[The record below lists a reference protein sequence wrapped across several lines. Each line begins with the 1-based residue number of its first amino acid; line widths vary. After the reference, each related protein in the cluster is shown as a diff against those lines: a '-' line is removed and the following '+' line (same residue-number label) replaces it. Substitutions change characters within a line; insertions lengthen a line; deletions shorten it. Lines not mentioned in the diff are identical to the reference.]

1 MYEIEY
7 GGDIMKLV
15 SLDEASI
22 DTCVKD
28 AQRERVVL
36 TRNNKP
42 IVLMVGV
49 EGMDKEQLELGA
61 SDKFWKLITE
71 RRAQK
76 TISRADLE
84 RKIKIGNRSASRH
97 AKRAK
102 PSGL

>member
-1 MYEIEY
+1 
-7 GGDIMKLV
+7 MKLV
-15 SLDEASI
+15 SLDEARI
-22 DTCVKD
+22 EACVKD

-42 IVLMVGV
+42 VALMVGV
-49 EGMDKEQLELGA
+49 EGMDEEQLELGA
-61 SDKFWKLITE
+61 SNKFWKLIIE

-84 RKIKIGNRSASRH
+84 RKIKIQNRSASRRT
-97 AKRAK
+97 KGAK

>member
-1 MYEIEY
+1 
-7 GGDIMKLV
+7 MKLV
-15 SLDEASI
+15 SLDEARI
-22 DTCVKD
+22 EACVKD

-42 IVLMVGV
+42 VALMVGV
-49 EGMDKEQLELGA
+49 EGLDEEQLELGA
-61 SDKFWKLITE
+61 SDKFWKLIAQ

-84 RKIKIGNRSASRH
+84 RKIKVGNRSASRH
-97 AKRAK
+97 AKGVK

>member
-1 MYEIEY
+1 
-7 GGDIMKLV
+7 MKLV
-15 SLDEASI
+15 TLDEARI
-22 DTCVKD
+22 EACVKD

-42 IVLMVGV
+42 VALMVGV
-49 EGMDKEQLELGA
+49 EGMDEEQLELGA
-61 SDKFWKLITE
+61 GNKFWKLIIE

-84 RKIKIGNRSASRH
+84 RKIKIQNRSASRRTT
-97 AKRAK
+97 RAK

>member
-1 MYEIEY
+1 
-7 GGDIMKLV
+7 MKLV
-15 SLDEASI
+15 SLDEARI
-22 DTCVKD
+22 EACVKD

-42 IVLMVGV
+42 VALMVGV
-49 EGMDKEQLELGA
+49 EGMDEEQLELGA
-61 SDKFWKLITE
+61 SNKFWKLIIE

-84 RKIKIGNRSASRH
+84 RKIKIQNRSASRRT
-97 AKRAK
+97 KRAK

>member
-1 MYEIEY
+1 
-7 GGDIMKLV
+7 MKLV

-22 DTCVKD
+22 DACIKD

-49 EGMDKEQLELGA
+49 EGMDKEQLELGT
-61 SDKFWKLITE
+61 SDKFWKLITK

-84 RKIKIGNRSASRH
+84 RKIKIQNRSASRH

>member
-1 MYEIEY
+1 
-7 GGDIMKLV
+7 MKLV
-15 SLDEASI
+15 SLDEARI
-22 DTCVKD
+22 ETCVKD

-42 IVLMVGV
+42 VALMVGV
-49 EGMDKEQLELGA
+49 EGLDEEQLELGA
-61 SDKFWKLITE
+61 SDKFWKLIAQ

-84 RKIKIGNRSASRH
+84 RKIKVGNRSASRH
-97 AKRAK
+97 AKGVK

>member
-22 DTCVKD
+22 DTCVKVLN
-28 AQRERVVL
+28 ASVVL

-97 AKRAK
+97 AKRVK
-102 PSGL
+102 